1 MRSYRWCILLAAA
14 TFGLPLSTAQASTC
28 YFVYDKSDTVIYRDQ
43 QPPVD
48 MSARGAAARDAMRQ
62 RGEYLM
68 FVDADPCAPLAFL
81 TGPGTPGTLT
91 VDQIVAGYPVM
102 GKVESDSAAVVRR
115 GGSIATVGAGAAA
128 KPATTCT
135 SCAARASSAY
145 KK

>member
-1 MRSYRWCILLAAA
+1 MRTNRWCILLAAA
-14 TFGLPLSTAQASTC
+14 ASGLPLSTAQASTC

-48 MSARGAAARDAMRQ
+48 MSARGTAARDAMRQ

-81 TGPGTPGTLT
+81 AGPGTPGTLT
-91 VDQIVAGYPVM
+91 VDQIVAGYSTMTKADP
-102 GKVESDSAAVVRR
+102 ATVRR
-115 GGSIATVGAGAAA
+115 GGATSSGAT
-128 KPATTCT
+128 P
-135 SCAARASSAY
+135 AARATPAPSSSGY